1 MLFFAVCWIWISV
14 ASLNYE
20 DLVADVENTLDECLN
35 IVEDAW
41 LYVAEVDSLLGDVR
55 RRDEEEDGSHAIKV
69 KLSSC
74 ISLQKA
80 VDDYRDAHSRLLLV
94 QNFVHV
100 QEKAYLNQLL
110 ASESKE
116 IGLVPLYIASKD
128 GDGAANFHDKC
139 DNKGPTVVI
148 VESTDGYVFGGYTDQ
163 SWSFH
168 PWYASASSSTTSFLF
183 QLRPNFSQ
191 YNIKDSD
198 TKHAIIKDKT
208 RGPIFGNW
216 KDLGIADQALNNS
229 DSITLGHTYHVE
241 QSELNGGVTEFKVRD
256 YVVFEAI
263 ALKN

>member
-55 RRDEEEDGSHAIKV
+55 RRDEEEDGSHATKV
-69 KLSSC
+69 KLVSC

-94 QNFVHV
+94 QNFVHG
-100 QEKAYLNQLL
+100 QEMAYLNQLL

-116 IGLVPLYIASKD
+116 IGSVPLYIASED
-128 GDGAANFHDKC
+128 GDGADNFHDKC

-168 PWYASASSSTTSFLF
+168 PSYATSGSSTTSFLF

-191 YNIKDSD
+191 YNIKD
-198 TKHAIIKDKT
+198 TETETAIYKDRSK
-208 RGPIFGNW
+208 GPIFGSWN
-216 KDLGIADQALNNS
+216 DLVIADRALNNS
-229 DSITLGHTYHVE
+229 DSSTYGQTYHVQ